1 MQLTVIQ
8 EALGVE
14 QAVFNLVVLHLE
26 QEEQQFEV
34 VVEQEGL
41 FVVLDLVVK
50 EFQVLLQLLVK
61 HIQQLVVV

>member
-1 MQLTVIQ
+1 MIRRVQ
-8 EALGVE
+8 
-14 QAVFNLVVLHLE
+14 LVV
-26 QEEQQFEV
+26 EELV
-34 VVEQEGL
+34 GL